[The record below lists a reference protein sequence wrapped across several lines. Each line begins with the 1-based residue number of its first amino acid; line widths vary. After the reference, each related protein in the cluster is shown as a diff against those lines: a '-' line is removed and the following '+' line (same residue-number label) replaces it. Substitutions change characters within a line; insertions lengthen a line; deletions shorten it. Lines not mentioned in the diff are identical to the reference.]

1 MSLIRRHAAVS
12 AALSL
17 VVLLAIEK
25 PFMCISGNFEQI
37 KIELALCTTTPI
49 LEISC
54 VYRSGVLAV
63 VDLGLY
69 TKFEI
74 SAFARYE
81 DTKGDAKC
89 GKVEW
94 LLIIFCMRSPG
105 CGW

>member
-1 MSLIRRHAAVS
+1 MQL
-12 AALSL
+12 L
-17 VVLLAIEK
+17 VLLSALLFCSQLK
-25 PFMCISGNFEQI
+25 SRFMCISGHFEQI

-74 SAFARYE
+74 SAFARFE

>member
-1 MSLIRRHAAVS
+1 VSRSGLREKPLQVIGKTMPLIPRHAAVS

-25 PFMCISGNFEQI
+25 PFTCISGNFEQI

-63 VDLGLY
+63 VDQ
-69 TKFEI
+69 
-74 SAFARYE
+74 
-81 DTKGDAKC
+81 
-89 GKVEW
+89 V
-94 LLIIFCMRSPG
+94 
-105 CGW
+105 